1 MKESHSHLVYLLSMI
16 KRLFFSGVLCAALF
30 SFNSVQAQQSRATLE
45 KQKKENLQKI
55 QQAEK
60 ILQQTTSKKKATL
73 GQLNALNY
81 KIEAQTSLANSIT
94 SEINLLNKQINE
106 IGGIITAMEADIEQM
121 KKEYAEMLYASQKS
135 NQSLSKLAY
144 VFSSTSFY
152 EMLMRMQY
160 MKYYAQVRRS
170 QAEQIAEVREL
181 LIDQRESVQQ
191 IRLEKSDLL
200 QEQLVRRN
208 ELTALKKDQSELV
221 SQLSNQEKQVKEEID
236 KRKTAVKNLEKVI
249 AELIKKEIEKSSA
262 GKSST
267 KFALTPEAKELSNS
281 FAGNKSKLYWPVS
294 AGFVSQKFGTHPH
307 PVYKN
312 ISVKN
317 DGIDIQTNQNEQ
329 VRAVFSG
336 EVKFVAF
343 VPSMNNVVM
352 VQHGE
357 YFTVYAKLKD
367 VKVKKGDKVDAKQ
380 AIGTVYT
387 DKDGTSEVQFQ
398 VWKNKEKLNPE
409 SWLFKK

>member
-16 KRLFFSGVLCAALF
+16 KRLFFLGVLCVALF

-94 SEINLLNKQINE
+94 SEINLLNKQIDE

-144 VFSSTSFY
+144 VFSSASFY

-191 IRLEKSDLL
+191 IRIEKSDLL

-307 PVYKN
+307 PIYKN

-367 VKVKKGDKVDAKQ
+367 VKVKKGDKVEAKQ

-398 VWKNKEKLNPE
+398 VWKNKDKLNPE

>member
-60 ILQQTTSKKKATL
+60 ILQQTASKKKATL

-106 IGGIITAMEADIEQM
+106 IGGIITAMESDIEQM

-307 PVYKN
+307 PIYKN